1 MSLLLASSSAIRQAM
16 LSAAGVEYDA
26 LAAGVDEAAVK
37 AKLAG
42 APATLALELA
52 SAKAAAISAQR
63 PEQWVIGSDSVVS
76 VAGRLFDKPVSR
88 EDAAEH
94 LRAFSGQPMQLVSAV
109 AVARGGAIDWS
120 HCESATL
127 HVRDLSEEFIADY
140 LRREWPAVSYCVG
153 VFRME
158 GPGVQLFD
166 RIEGDHFTILGMPL
180 LPLLGALRTRGIIAS

>member
-37 AKLAG
+37 ARLAG
-42 APATLALELA
+42 DPAALALELA
-52 SAKAAAISAQR
+52 NEKAEAISIQR
-63 PEQWVIGSDSVVS
+63 PEQWVIGSDFVVS
-76 VAGRLFDKPVSR
+76 VGGRLFDKPVSR

-109 AVARGGAIDWS
+109 ALARGGAIDWS

-127 HVRDLSEEFIADY
+127 HVRDLSEDFIADY

-180 LPLLGALRTRGIIAS
+180 LPLLGALRARGIIQS